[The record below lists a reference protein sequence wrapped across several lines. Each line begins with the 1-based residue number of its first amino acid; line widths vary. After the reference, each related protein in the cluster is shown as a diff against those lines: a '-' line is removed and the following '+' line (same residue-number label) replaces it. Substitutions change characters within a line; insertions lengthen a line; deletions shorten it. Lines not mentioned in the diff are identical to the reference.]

1 MRLYK
6 GFLAILFFLNFSS
19 YAQEGKR
26 IETFPAT
33 ALLTIKDSATLY
45 KHLYE
50 ALKLEDVNADS
61 ASSSYSRIL
70 LSCIAN
76 QYHRGVDTT
85 LMYLHRR
92 YWNKGASRY
101 TTVLLKQCWSYTNKI
116 GSPYIIAHIS
126 NDLGIYSM
134 YKGRYKE
141 SVSYLN
147 YALKKLS
154 DTTLKDRQLR
164 LAVCNN
170 LGSVWGTMHENGNA
184 VYWLQKAQTLAL
196 QLKDYNQL
204 STIAVNIGATYVNRE
219 EWDSAF
225 LYCMKALQLTKK
237 YGLDNTFSTASLNLA
252 QISLQKNKPAEA
264 LKFLSEGR
272 KTYNAHTEQLK
283 KKSLA
288 DSAILPNAVVYDQYE
303 GWAYY
308 LLKDY
313 QKAKDK
319 LLFALQIQKKYGF
332 RNDAMQTEELLYKTL
347 SEMNDYAGAFHY
359 LQDYLSIKDSL
370 RHIEKEKAVDVE
382 IKYRTAAK
390 DKAIALQQLKIVQ
403 SENKLQQKN
412 IVVLLIASGALLAVV
427 VMFGFY
433 LHNRHKQRLQTQRIR
448 TLQQEHEIGNL
459 KSMMKGE
466 EKERV
471 RFARELHDGIMVELS
486 TIKMK
491 LRILLKMLNKTEL
504 QKEVHGIM
512 DQLEHTTKELRKT
525 AHNLMPDML
534 LEGGLPEAVFYFCK
548 NLQNT
553 ELEVSFQQFGEIPR
567 LQQEFEIAL
576 YRMVQELM
584 QNIIKH
590 AHATKAMVQLSYSN
604 DLLCITIE
612 DNGVGFN
619 PEKDLK
625 GMGLKSLRTRI
636 RALNG
641 AIDIASSEEKG
652 TAVNL
657 EFDVRSVTLNKMKNY
672 A

>member
-1 MRLYK
+1 MRLHQ
-6 GFLAILFFLNFSS
+6 GFLAILFFLVFSS
-19 YAQEGKR
+19 RAQETKR
-26 IETFPAT
+26 IETFPVT
-33 ALLTIKDSATLY
+33 RLLTIKDSVALY
-45 KHLYE
+45 KHLE
-50 ALKLEDVNADS
+50 AALKLEDINADS
-61 ASSSYSRIL
+61 ASFSYCRIL
-70 LSCIAN
+70 LSCIAS

-101 TTVLLKQCWSYTNKI
+101 TTLLLKQCWSYTNKI

-134 YKGRYKE
+134 YKGRYEE
-141 SVSYLN
+141 SVFYLN
-147 YALKKLS
+147 YALKKLNDNS
-154 DTTLKDRQLR
+154 RETSQLR
-164 LAVCNN
+164 LAVYNN
-170 LGSVWGTMHENGNA
+170 LGSVWGVMHEDGNA
-184 VYWLQKAQTLAL
+184 VFWLQKAQNLSL
-196 QLKDYNQL
+196 QLKDYSQL
-204 STIAVNIGATYVNRE
+204 ATIAVNIGATYVNRE
-219 EWDSAF
+219 DWDSAF
-225 LYCMKALQLTKK
+225 FYCMKALQLTKM
-237 YGLDNTFSTASLNLA
+237 YGLNNTFSTASLNLA

-272 KTYNAHTEQLK
+272 EKYNTHTAFLK
-283 KKSLA
+283 RKSLA

-319 LLFALQIQKKYGF
+319 LLFALQIQTKYGF

-347 SEMNDYAGAFHY
+347 SEMNDYTGAYHHLQNY
-359 LQDYLSIKDSL
+359 LAIKDSL
-370 RHIEKEKAVDVE
+370 NHIEKEKAVDVE
-382 IKYRTAAK
+382 IKYRTAEK
-390 DKAIALQQLKIVQ
+390 DKAIAFQQLKIAR
-403 SENKLQQKN
+403 SENRLQQKN
-412 IVVLLIASGALLAVV
+412 VIVVLIASGALLLIGLIL
-427 VMFGFY
+427 GFY
-433 LHNRHKQRLQTQRIR
+433 LHNRHKQKLQTQRIR

-491 LRILLKMLNKTEL
+491 LRILQRMLNKTEL
-504 QKEVHGIM
+504 QKEVYGIM
-512 DQLEHTTKELRKT
+512 DQLDHTTKELRKT

-548 NLQNT
+548 NLQTKDLDIN
-553 ELEVSFQQFGEIPR
+553 FQQFGEIPR
-567 LQQEFEIAL
+567 LQQEFELAL
-576 YRMVQELM
+576 YRMIQELM

-590 AHATKAMVQLSYSN
+590 AHATKAIVQLSYSN

-612 DNGVGFN
+612 DNGGGFN
-619 PEKDLK
+619 LEKDLK

-641 AIDIASSEEKG
+641 AIDINSSEEKG

-657 EFDVRSVTLNKMKNY
+657 EFDVRSVTLNKNKNY